1 MRDVVRGLRQALL
14 WLVSSAAVALV
25 AAGVWFAV
33 QGGGF
38 RPKVGVAL
46 VAIALFLSLTGGT
59 VLSRAATV
67 EMRALYGMGSDVE
80 RPASGDGLTTLGV
93 FVFVA
98 LPLLVV
104 GGLLLGRG

>member
-14 WLVSSAAVALV
+14 WLVSSAVVALV

-38 RPKVGVAL
+38 RPKLGIAL
-46 VAIALFLSLTGGT
+46 MAIALFLSLSGGT
-59 VLSRAATV
+59 VISGAAAV
-67 EMRALYGMGSDVE
+67 EMRALYGMGSDFE

-98 LPLLVV
+98 LPLLIV
-104 GGLLLGRG
+104 GGLLFGRG

>member
-25 AAGVWFAV
+25 VAGVWFAV
-33 QGGGF
+33 HGGGF

-67 EMRALYGMGSDVE
+67 EMRALYGMGSDIE

-93 FVFVA
+93 FAFVA